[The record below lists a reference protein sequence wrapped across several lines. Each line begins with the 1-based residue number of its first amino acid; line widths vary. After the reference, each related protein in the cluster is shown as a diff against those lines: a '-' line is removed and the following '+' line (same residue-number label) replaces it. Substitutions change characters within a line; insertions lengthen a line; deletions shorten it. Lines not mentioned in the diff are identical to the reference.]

1 MDMAGPSA
9 AVVRLGRYDW
19 AGEGPGGGGT
29 FPASSEPQHTVFWGL
44 DFVGLVGKQEWW
56 GKNG

>member
-9 AVVRLGRYDW
+9 AVVRLGSYNW

-29 FPASSEPQHTVFWGL
+29 FAVSSEPPARGL
-44 DFVGLVGKQEWW
+44 LGSGLRGS
-56 GKNG
+56 

>member
-9 AVVRLGRYDW
+9 AVVRLGSYNW

-29 FPASSEPQHTVFWGL
+29 FAVSSEPQHTVFWGL
-44 DFVGLVGKQEWW
+44 DFVGLVGKHEWW
-56 GKNG
+56 GRNS

>member
-19 AGEGPGGGGT
+19 AGEGPGGGGDLSSQ
-29 FPASSEPQHTVFWGL
+29 FRASAHGLLGSELRG
-44 DFVGLVGKQEWW
+44 VGGQTGMVG
-56 GKNG
+56 